1 MKSALSLI
9 LSVCLAGTA
18 LPASAQEP
26 AGADQARRVA
36 IQLIGQPVTV
46 KLSSSA
52 TVRGQIRDIADDYFV
67 LLLDRTEAP
76 VNIAYR
82 DVRQLGPILQP
93 VPQPGPNRV
102 GIVIAAAGIALVG
115 ITSFVTRRGCRWSC

>member
-1 MKSALSLI
+1 
-9 LSVCLAGTA
+9 LAGTA

-26 AGADQARRVA
+26 ADADQARRVA

-46 KLSSSA
+46 TLSSSA

-67 LLLDRTEAP
+67 LLLDRTGAP

-82 DVRQLGPILQP
+82 DVRQLGPTLQP
-93 VPQPGPNRV
+93 VPRPGPNRA
-102 GIVIAAAGIALVG
+102 GSVIAVAGIALVA

>member
-1 MKSALSLI
+1 MKSALSLN

-26 AGADQARRVA
+26 AGADQARHVA
-36 IQLIGQPVTV
+36 IHVIGQPVTV

-67 LLLDRTEAP
+67 LLLDGTGAP

-82 DVRQLGPILQP
+82 DACGSSGPFFNQY
-93 VPQPGPNRV
+93 
-102 GIVIAAAGIALVG
+102 
-115 ITSFVTRRGCRWSC
+115 RGRDPTESGS

>member
-1 MKSALSLI
+1 MKPALSLI
-9 LSVCLAGTA
+9 MSVCLAGTA
-18 LPASAQEP
+18 LPASAQES

-36 IQLIGQPVTV
+36 IQLIGLHVAV
-46 KLSSSA
+46 KMSSSA

-67 LLLDRTEAP
+67 LLLDRTRAP

-82 DVRQLGPILQP
+82 DVQQLGPILHP
-93 VPQPGPNRV
+93 VPRPGPNRV
-102 GIVIAAAGIALVG
+102 GIVIAAAGIALVS

>member
-18 LPASAQEP
+18 LPASAQE
-26 AGADQARRVA
+26 QARRVA

-52 TVRGQIRDIADDYFV
+52 TVRGQIRDIADDYFA
-67 LLLDRTEAP
+67 LLLDRTGTP

-93 VPQPGPNRV
+93 VPRPGPNRV
-102 GIVIAAAGIALVG
+102 GIVIAAAGIALVS